1 MSGERDKMELHEVKG
16 FLLDICNDPREFTPA
31 FVSQLCGDAHFRIE
45 ELQSQLLRQRGKVD
59 LESAHEIA
67 KELSKSIVHIGTCRS
82 TGFGSQTIKFLIEE
96 LEWRRNAM
104 HDPNDGDAREAK
116 R

>member
-59 LESAHEIA
+59 LESARMVMRGLA
-67 KELSKSIVHIGTCRS
+67 QSWVHNGGSRS
-82 TGFGSQTIKFLIEE
+82 HGMGSQTMQLLIEE
-96 LEWRRNAM
+96 LEWRRKAM
-104 HDPNDGDAREAK
+104 HDPNDGDAREVK